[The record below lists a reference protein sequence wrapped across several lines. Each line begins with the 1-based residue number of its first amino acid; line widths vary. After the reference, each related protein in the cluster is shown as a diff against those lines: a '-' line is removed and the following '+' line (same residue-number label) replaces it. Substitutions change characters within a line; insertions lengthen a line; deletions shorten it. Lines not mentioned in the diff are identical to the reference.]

1 MERCYAQSKRLT
13 DLLRDISMLNRLDE
27 SKDLYDTDNTDLQK
41 IINEVINESQ
51 AALTE
56 REMTVETKNLHERCP

>member
-56 REMTVETKNLHERCP
+56 REMTVETKTSTNECP

>member
-41 IINEVINESQ
+41 SSMKLLMNRKRLDRTGNDRRDE
-51 AALTE
+51 
-56 REMTVETKNLHERCP
+56 KPP

>member
-1 MERCYAQSKRLT
+1 MEPIISTEMDDSRKKMFMERCYAQSKRLT

-51 AALTE
+51 AA
-56 REMTVETKNLHERCP
+56 